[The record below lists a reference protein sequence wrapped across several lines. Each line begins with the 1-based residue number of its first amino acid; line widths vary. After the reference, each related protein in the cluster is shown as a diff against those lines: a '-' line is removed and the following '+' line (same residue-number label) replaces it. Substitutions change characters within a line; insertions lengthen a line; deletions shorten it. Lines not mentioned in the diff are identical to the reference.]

1 MSKVSRRESTRLRH
15 ARIRRRVSGTP
26 ERPRLAVFKSNH
38 HIYVQLI
45 DDVAQTT
52 IAAASTVDPEL
63 KEKIESG
70 ANCAAAAEVGRLIAD
85 RAKAKGIEQVV
96 FDRGGN
102 LYHGRV
108 QTLADAAREAGLNF

>member
-45 DDVAQTT
+45 DDVAQAT
-52 IAAASTVDPEL
+52 IAAASTVDPEV
-63 KEKIESG
+63 KEKIESS
-70 ANCAAAAEVGRLIAD
+70 ANCAAAAEVGRLS
-85 RAKAKGIEQVV
+85 
-96 FDRGGN
+96 
-102 LYHGRV
+102 
-108 QTLADAAREAGLNF
+108 TLR